1 MLINAIHNPQ
11 QAVEAGKASKT
22 SKSNNQG
29 FSGLNFLKSFMEFAA
44 QAKQVVRGAEASA
57 SHIHDQKFVKEEY
70 FTLEDAEKEEL
81 LDRVFQ
87 IKKLLQEKSKK

>member
-1 MLINAIHNPQ
+1 MFINAVPNPQ
-11 QAVEAGKASKT
+11 IAEAGKASKPST
-22 SKSNNQG
+22 DNQRG
-29 FSGLNFLKSFMEFAA
+29 SEGLGFLKSLAHIAA

-70 FTLEDAEKEEL
+70 FTLEDLEKDEL